1 MNLLIILQANLP
13 IQTVPKS
20 VPVPEMSLFELL
32 IKGGW
37 VLVPLLI
44 ISVISIYLI
53 VVKYFEIKMFT
64 KTEDHM
70 VTNFKNS
77 LSQGNVV
84 QALSHLKMGQS
95 SYSKIFYHATLAI
108 GRPIREIEDT
118 IESAAQI
125 ELSKMNR
132 NIHYLG
138 LFAGIA
144 PMLGFVGTIAGVIK
158 IFYNISLA
166 DNISIGVISGGLYE
180 KMIASGT
187 GLIVG
192 VVAYTGYHMLN
203 IMIDK
208 YMSMIE
214 QEAFEFTGIIQNN
227 KG

>member
-1 MNLLIILQANLP
+1 MNTFIILQAGIP
-13 IQTVPKS
+13 VTTVPKA
-20 VPVPEMSLFELL
+20 VPIPEMSLFELM

-37 VLVPLLI
+37 VLVPLVI

-53 VVKYFEIKMFT
+53 VVKYFEIKRLT
-64 KTEDHM
+64 QPEENITAG
-70 VTNFKNS
+70 FKAN
-77 LSQGNVV
+77 LQQGNVV
-84 QALSHLKMGQS
+84 QALAQLKMGQS
-95 SYSKIFYHATLAI
+95 SYSKIFYHATFSI

-118 IESAAQI
+118 IESASQI
-125 ELSKMNR
+125 ELNKMNN

-192 VVAYTGYHMLN
+192 VVAYTGYHMLH

-214 QEAFEFTGIIQNN
+214 QEAFEFTSIIQNN